1 MHRIS
6 AKSLHE
12 EVAAQIRQ
20 MIRDGLFQRGQKIDE
35 TYLGESMGVSRTPVR
50 ESLRILQAEGLVD
63 LIPHKG
69 SFVSQPPLDEIRDMF
84 EVMEILEGTCARL
97 ATQDLRQKDFKKI
110 EALHRELEKH
120 YQHRDHEAY
129 LSVNNDFHMLI
140 QDLTGNKILKEVIN
154 GLRQKI
160 LLYRH
165 RQLYHLDRFD
175 QSIRE
180 HRQILEAFR
189 KRDSLLA
196 ETSMKQHLANQCKAL
211 LELSDGARK
220 EGEEGR
226 RQKET
231 FDLKTVKKKGE
242 RP

>member
-20 MIRDGLFQRGQKIDE
+20 MIRDGLLQRGQKIDE

-50 ESLRILQAEGLVD
+50 ESLRILQAEGLVE

-69 SFVSQPPLDEIRDMF
+69 SYVSQPHLDEIRDMF
-84 EVMEILEGTCARL
+84 EVMGVLEGTCARL
-97 ATQDLRQKDFKKI
+97 ATQKMNETHFKKI
-110 EALHRELEKH
+110 ESLHRELERH
-120 YQHRDHEAY
+120 YQKRDHEAY
-129 LSVNNDFHMLI
+129 LSVNNDFHLLI

-154 GLRQKI
+154 GLRRKI

-175 QSIRE
+175 QSIQE
-180 HRQILEAFR
+180 HRYLLEAFR
-189 KRDSLLA
+189 KRDAFLA
-196 ETSMKQHLANQCKAL
+196 ETCMKRHLANQCKAL
-211 LELSDGARK
+211 LELYVEAGN
-220 EGEEGR
+220 EEEEKPR
-226 RQKET
+226 RTET
-231 FDLKTVKKKGE
+231 LNLKTAKKKGG
-242 RP
+242 

>member
-20 MIRDGLFQRGQKIDE
+20 MIRDGLLQRGQKIDE

-50 ESLRILQAEGLVD
+50 ESLRILQAEGLVE

-69 SFVSQPPLDEIRDMF
+69 SYVNQPPPDEIRDMF
-84 EVMEILEGTCARL
+84 EVMGVLEGTCARL
-97 ATQDLRQKDFKKI
+97 ATQKMSQKDFKKI
-110 EALHRELEKH
+110 ETLHRELERH
-120 YQHRDHEAY
+120 YQVRDHEAY
-129 LSVNNDFHMLI
+129 LSANNDLHLLI
-140 QDLTGNKILKEVIN
+140 QDLTGNKILKKVIN

-165 RQLYHLDRFD
+165 RQLYQPDRFD
-175 QSIRE
+175 QSIQE

-189 KRDSLLA
+189 KREELLA
-196 ETSMKQHLANQCKAL
+196 ETCMKRHLSNQCKAL
-211 LELSDGARK
+211 LELYPDTKSEGEKGRRRK
-220 EGEEGR
+220 ER
-226 RQKET
+226 VN
-231 FDLKTVKKKGE
+231 LKTVTRKGE